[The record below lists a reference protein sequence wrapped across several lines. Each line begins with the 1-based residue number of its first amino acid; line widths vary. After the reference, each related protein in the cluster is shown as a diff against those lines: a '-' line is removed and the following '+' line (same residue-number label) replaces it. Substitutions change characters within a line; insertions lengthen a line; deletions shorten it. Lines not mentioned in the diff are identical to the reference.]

1 MSTTK
6 RFSQIAR
13 VLIKIL
19 SMWIWSFKGGGWR
32 KFTSKFSETDVYA
45 VVTKKIVSIAEVAAD
60 FKGLK

>member
-1 MSTTK
+1 MSNTK

-19 SMWIWSFKGGGWR
+19 SMWIEGFKGGCR
-32 KFTSKFSETDVYA
+32 KFTSKFRDTDVYA